1 MLILKVII
9 VLYGYFILSF
19 QNFNSYI
26 SYQLF
31 IQITT

>member
-9 VLYGYFILSF
+9 VLYGYFILSSH
-19 QNFNSYI
+19 NFNSYDF
-26 SYQLF
+26 YQLF